1 VIEIPPS
8 RLEPALLE
16 AIIET
21 FVLREGTDDGAEE
34 ISLDRKIA
42 QVKRQS
48 ERGLVVIVC
57 DEDSESCN
65 LLRRDELLQQ

>member
-1 VIEIPPS
+1 MIEIPPS

-21 FVLREGTDDGAEE
+21 FVLREGTDYGAEE
-34 ISLDRKIA
+34 ISLERKIA
-42 QVKRQS
+42 QVKRQI
-48 ERGLVVIVC
+48 ERGQVVIVF

-65 LLRRDELLQQ
+65 LLRRDDFLQQ